1 MALSLLLPLLCLSQ
15 LQLLIAHLP
24 ELRELLLLRNP
35 VHFLLLSAFNLQR
48 SRPLDRL
55 LHFKLAPLLLLIQS
69 VGFVFGLSDLLV
81 QNLLLVVFQSPKLLN
96 LLVDHLLTSDEL
108 FLFALF
114 NSVDAKLVPDQLLAS
129 EFFNAGLLFEFF
141 LAGELCCSDLVCIS
155 LHDVGLDRGLF
166 LLALEFANF
175 FAFQVLLDL
184 TLDQLAFKHLF
195 LQSFDVGNLELF
207 ELVADGFG
215 VLHLLVVL
223 AFELLTHFLVVLSH
237 FLLFEVFPV
246 LIDLLLDGFLA
257 GFELT
262 LSSLL
267 VHHVREQHLR
277 LERLHHVLT
286 VV

>member
-55 LHFKLAPLLLLIQS
+55 LHFKLAPLLLLIES

-81 QNLLLVVFQSPKLLN
+81 QNLLLVVFQRPKLLN

-108 FLFALF
+108 FLLALF

-141 LAGELCCSDLVCIS
+141 LAGELCCSDLVCVS
-155 LHDVGLDRGLF
+155 LHYVGLDRGLF

-207 ELVADGFG
+207 ELVADGFS

-223 AFELLTHFLVVLSH
+223 AFELLTHFLIILSH

>member
-1 MALSLLLPLLCLSQ
+1 MALSFLLPLLCLSQ

-55 LHFKLAPLLLLIQS
+55 LHLKLAPLLLLVQS

-108 FLFALF
+108 FLLALF

-141 LAGELCCSDLVCIS
+141 LAGELCCSDLVRVG
-155 LHDVGLDRGLF
+155 LHYVGLDRGLF

-237 FLLFEVFPV
+237 FLLLEVFPV

>member
-141 LAGELCCSDLVCIS
+141 LAGELCCSDLVCVS
-155 LHDVGLDRGLF
+155 LHYVGLDRGLF

>member
-55 LHFKLAPLLLLIQS
+55 LHLKLAPLLLLIQS

-141 LAGELCCSDLVCIS
+141 LAGELCCSDLVCVS
-155 LHDVGLDRGLF
+155 LHYVGLDRGLF

-237 FLLFEVFPV
+237 FLLLEVFPV